1 MQKEEEEGLTEV
13 GVDGEA
19 LQGME
24 APCARGRPGAALDA
38 AGEQNTAT
46 AVGRCY
52 IPVGDASSSTENPQ
66 MSR

>member
-1 MQKEEEEGLTEV
+1 MQKEEEVGLTEV

-19 LQGME
+19 LRGLE
-24 APCARGRPGAALDA
+24 APCARGRPGAALDG

-52 IPVGDASSSTENPQ
+52 FPVGASSSSTENPQ

>member
-19 LQGME
+19 LRGLE
-24 APCARGRPGAALDA
+24 APCARRRPGAALDA

-46 AVGRCY
+46 AVGR
-52 IPVGDASSSTENPQ
+52 
-66 MSR
+66 